1 MKKPIIIIAAIAH
14 KTRIIGVNQKLPW
27 SKQRADMQHF
37 KETTTGAIVIMGRK
51 TFASM
56 DCKPLPNR
64 INIVVS
70 TTLPAQMVNENLFY
84 CDSVDAAIELS
95 NTLTAEKQEIYC
107 IGGGKLYADTFDMAD
122 TLILTEIFM
131 PTHRTPVGTVTVFPY
146 ILDKFWYMDSLG
158 EMQPEDERNEYKY
171 RFITYKRRVTPYRA
185 RIVNNQSII

>member
-14 KTRIIGVNQKLPW
+14 KTRIIGANQKLPW
-27 SKQRADMQHF
+27 SKQWTDMQHF

-51 TFASM
+51 TFESM
-56 DCKPLPNR
+56 GCKPLPNR
-64 INIVVS
+64 INIIVS
-70 TTLPAQMVNENLFY
+70 TTHPPQIVNENLFY
-84 CDSVDAAIELS
+84 CDSVTEAIELA
-95 NTLTAEKQEIYC
+95 NTLTTEKQEIYC
-107 IGGGKLYADTFDMAD
+107 IGGGKLYADMFDMAD

-146 ILDKFWYMDSLG
+146 ILDKFWYMDTLG
-158 EMQPEDERNEYKY
+158 ETQPEDDKNEYKY

>member
-1 MKKPIIIIAAIAH
+1 MKKPITIIAAIAR

-70 TTLPAQMVNENLFY
+70 TTLTDSSSHDNLHY
-84 CDSVDAAIELS
+84 CKSVTEAIELA
-95 NTLTAEKQEIYC
+95 NTLTTEKQEIYC
-107 IGGGKLYADTFDMAD
+107 IGGGKLYADMLDMSD
-122 TLILTEIFM
+122 TLILTEIFI
-131 PTHRTPVGTVTVFPY
+131 PAHKTPPGQATIFPY
-146 ILDKFWYMDSLG
+146 IFDRFWYIDLLG
-158 EMQPEDERNEYKY
+158 ETHPEDDKNEYKY
-171 RFITYKRRVTPYRA
+171 RFITYKRRVTPYR
-185 RIVNNQSII
+185 QSII